1 VDIAPVDPS
10 AARAAGGQGP
20 PRGDLIDTAAAG
32 PAAVRGGV
40 LRTAG
45 YVAGLLLSLAAAPL
59 LIRHLGTVDFGRYAA
74 ALAVVSIVAG
84 LSDGGVNTI
93 ALRELS
99 VLDGEQRRRMMSDL
113 LGLRLV
119 LAAAGLGI
127 AVAFAAVAGYGGS
140 LVLGTGLAGVGMFV
154 IAFQTLLGTV
164 LQSQLRFGWAV
175 LTDVIR
181 QAVVA
186 GAIVALVLSD
196 GGVVSFLAVTIPG
209 GAVGLACTVLLVR
222 RQVSL
227 RPALHLS
234 RWLPLLSDTFTYALA
249 IAVNSLYFRVT
260 LVLMSL
266 VAVPLQTGYFAV
278 SFRVMEV
285 LVGVPVLLMGAAFPI
300 LSRSAEGDRDRFQ
313 YGAERLWELGFVVG
327 VLATLAVQL
336 GAGFAID
343 VVAGAGDAPAIDV
356 LRIESLGLLAIFVA
370 VATGFP
376 LLALRRHR
384 ETLLANCLSLVVG
397 VALTLAL
404 SPSMGAQGGAIAAV
418 LADFMLATINTVMLI
433 RAGGPR
439 LPLKVIPI
447 ALLAGAVGYGA
458 GLAVGVHPVVQAG
471 VGSAVYILAVAA
483 MGYLPPELKSLPV
496 IRRVGGR
503 PAETLP

>member
-1 VDIAPVDPS
+1 MSSRRPGAPHV
-10 AARAAGGQGP
+10 GGHLQGP
-20 PRGDLIDTAAAG
+20 PAALATGGESPPPSDLIDTAAAG
-32 PAAVRGGV
+32 PAAVRGGL
-40 LRTAG
+40 LRTVG
-45 YVAGLLLSLAAAPL
+45 YVVGLLLSLAAAPL

-74 ALAVVSIVAG
+74 ALAIVSIVAG

-99 VLDGEQRRRMMSDL
+99 VLDGERRRRMMSDL

-119 LAAAGLGI
+119 LGAAGVGI

-140 LVLGTGLAGVGMFV
+140 LTLGIGLAGVGMFV
-154 IAFQTLLGTV
+154 IAFQTLLGIV

-175 LTDVIR
+175 LTDIIR

-196 GGVVSFLAVTIPG
+196 AGLVSFLAATIPG
-209 GAVGLACTVLLVR
+209 GAIGLGFAVLLVR
-222 RQVSL
+222 GQVSL
-227 RPALHLS
+227 RPALRLA
-234 RWLPLLSDTFTYALA
+234 RWVPLLRDTFTYAVA

-266 VAVPLQTGYFAV
+266 VAAPLQTGYFAV

-300 LSRSAEGDRDRFQ
+300 LSRSAAAGGDRERFQ
-313 YGAERLWELGFVVG
+313 YGVERLFELGLIVG

-336 GAGFAID
+336 GAGF
-343 VVAGAGDAPAIDV
+343 AIDV

-384 ETLLANCLSLVVG
+384 ETLLANCLSLLAGIV
-397 VALTLAL
+397 LTLAL
-404 SPSMGAQGGAIAAV
+404 SPGMGAQGGAIAAV
-418 LADFMLATINTVMLI
+418 VADFVLATINTAMLI

-439 LPLKVIPI
+439 LPFKVVPV
-447 ALLAGAVGYGA
+447 ALAAGALGYGA
-458 GLAVGVHPVVQAG
+458 GLAVGVHPVVQAA
-471 VGSAVYILAVAA
+471 VGSAVYLLAVAA
-483 MGYLPPELKSLPV
+483 MGYLPPEVRALPIV
-496 IRRVGGR
+496 RRVPGR
-503 PAETLP
+503 PT